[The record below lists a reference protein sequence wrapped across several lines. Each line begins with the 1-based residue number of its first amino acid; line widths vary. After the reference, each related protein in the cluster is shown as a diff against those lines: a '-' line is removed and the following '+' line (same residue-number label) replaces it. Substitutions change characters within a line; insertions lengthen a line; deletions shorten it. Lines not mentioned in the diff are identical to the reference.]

1 MATTDTLELL
11 HAATD
16 RATIV
21 TVPERRMFALDGLG
35 DPAGA
40 GYRHAIETL
49 HAIADLL
56 RAKLHVEDHVETR
69 VGPIECAWWTHPEPP
84 RDEVPARFADRAT
97 WHWQQ
102 MVEIPRQATDADTEA
117 VLAHA
122 REEGAIPDADLV
134 RVIRF
139 DEGLS
144 AQILHAG
151 PRDSEPDSV
160 RRLFDAVYAAG
171 LRPRGHLHEILV
183 SDPLHAPVERRHSIL
198 RLPVKKA

>member
-21 TVPERRMFALDGLG
+21 TVPERRMYALDGFG

-40 GYRHAIETL
+40 GYGDAIETL

-56 RAKLHVEDHVETR
+56 RAKLHVERHIETR

-84 RDEVPARFADRAT
+84 RDEVPDRFADRAT

-102 MVEIPRQATDADTEA
+102 MVEIPPQATDADAEA
-117 VLAHA
+117 VLAQA
-122 REEGAIPDADLV
+122 REDGLQDAQLI
-134 RVIRF
+134 RIIRF

-151 PRDSEPDSV
+151 PRASEPDSV
-160 RRLFDAVYAAG
+160 RNLYDAVYAAG

-183 SDPLHAPVERRHSIL
+183 SDPRRAPIERRHSIL
-198 RLPVKKA
+198 RLPVKRA

>member
-1 MATTDTLELL
+1 MVTTDTLEVL

-40 GYRHAIETL
+40 GYGEAIETL

-56 RAKLHVEDHVETR
+56 RAKLHVERHIETR

-84 RDEVPARFADRAT
+84 RDEVPDRFADRAT

-102 MVEIPRQATDADTEA
+102 MVEIPPQATDADAEA
-117 VLAHA
+117 VLEQA
-122 REEGAIPDADLV
+122 REEGTIRDVNLV
-134 RVIRF
+134 RIIRF

-151 PRDSEPDSV
+151 PRATEPDSV
-160 RRLFDAVYAAG
+160 RNLYDAVYAAG

-183 SDPLHAPVERRHSIL
+183 SDPRHAPIERRHSIL

>member
-21 TVPERRMFALDGLG
+21 TVPQRRMYALDGLG

-40 GYRHAIETL
+40 GYGGAIETL

-56 RAKLHVEDHVETR
+56 RARLHVERHLETR
-69 VGPIECAWWTHPEPP
+69 VAPIECAWWTHPEPP
-84 RDEVPARFADRAT
+84 TGEVPDRFADRAA

-102 MVEIPRQATDADTEA
+102 MIEIPRQATDEEA
-117 VLAHA
+117 EAALEQA
-122 REEGAIPDADLV
+122 RGSGVQDAQLV
-134 RVIRF
+134 RIIRF
-139 DEGLS
+139 EEGLS
-144 AQILHAG
+144 AQILHVG
-151 PRDSEPDSV
+151 PRSDEPDSV
-160 RRLFDAVYAAG
+160 RRLFEAVHAAG

-183 SDPLHAPVERRHSIL
+183 SDPRHAPPERRHSIL
-198 RLPVKKA
+198 RLPVERA

>member
-40 GYRHAIETL
+40 GYGEAIETL

-56 RAKLHVEDHVETR
+56 RARLHVERHLETR

-84 RDEVPARFADRAT
+84 RDEVPERFADRAT

-102 MVEIPRQATDADTEA
+102 MVEIPPQATETDAEA
-117 VLAHA
+117 VLAEA
-122 REEGAIPDADLV
+122 REVGIPDAALV

-160 RRLFDAVYAAG
+160 RRLYDAVHAAR

-183 SDPLHAPVERRHSIL
+183 SDPRRAPAERRHSIL